1 MVKQIRTA
9 GEASPAVNQTAR
21 RVTKYLIQVSADGA
35 TYEDFEPVRFE
46 RLEII
51 V

>member
-9 GEASPAVNQTAR
+9 GETSPAVNQTGR
-21 RVTKYLIQVSADGA
+21 RVTKYLIQVSLDGA
-35 TYEDFEPVRFE
+35 TYENCEPSAG
-46 RLEII
+46 LEVI